1 MFLWKSS
8 RLRSFYWWSVFSE
21 RVPVHDA
28 EETVEKRK
36 DDELPVEQFVDA
48 APPSQQQV
56 EEGPQAGVSNPARV
70 RHRHRCCS
78 LAHLP
83 SVCGVT

>member
-1 MFLWKSS
+1 MFLRKSS
-8 RLRSFYWWSVFSE
+8 RLRSFYRWSVFSE

-28 EETVEKRK
+28 EETVEERE
-36 DDELPVEQFVDA
+36 DDKLPVKEFVDA

-83 SVCGVT
+83 ADCGVT